1 MHADGSEPHGDC
13 RNYAWDSSLGA
24 AGGRLVLVSD
34 GGIFARVQP
43 RSGGGNA
50 EWVSLNGDIQ
60 EMEYLSAHYDNR
72 EDRFVAGAQDNAA
85 QVFPRN
91 AKPTDVATG
100 FVDGDGT
107 VTLVDNVHNPARL
120 YGTTQFLG
128 VGSIDIDPSRRRQ
141 RRRRRRRGDDGD
153 GDDDE
158 DCGGLCFAQADNK
171 TGVDKYIGVPLDTYF
186 PNPASFPYFVQP
198 MASKSEIRT
207 HVVVPDRATHMV
219 VLDHAESAPPVYPS
233 CTQSQHTYVQS
244 NGHLKKSLVSLA
256 FFLSAA
262 ACTNTVLFLCI
273 DRWTACA
280 LFFFAGVELARP
292 DTARVLGKRDFCR
305 ATVWLLQV

>member
-171 TGVDKYIGVPLDTYF
+171 TGVDKYIGVPLDTNF
-186 PNPASFPYFVQP
+186 PDPASFPYFVQP

-207 HVVVPDRATHMV
+207 HVVVPDRARTW
-219 VLDHAESAPPVYPS
+219 LCS
-233 CTQSQHTYVQS
+233 TTLSQHHQFTRAARNLSTLMFSPMGISRSLWFRLHSFCQQLHALTLFSFYVLIV
-244 NGHLKKSLVSLA
+244 G
-256 FFLSAA
+256 
-262 ACTNTVLFLCI
+262 
-273 DRWTACA
+273 
-280 LFFFAGVELARP
+280 P
-292 DTARVLGKRDFCR
+292 RVLCFFCR
-305 ATVWLLQV
+305 R